1 MRNNMSDK
9 PERKDFVADLEVKGL
24 KNRKPGSKIPKKKID
39 IKELFSIKT
48 EQFYQFGRREK

>member
-1 MRNNMSDK
+1 MSDK

>member
-1 MRNNMSDK
+1 MSDK

-24 KNRKPGSKIPKKKID
+24 KNKQPGSKMPKKID

-48 EQFYQFGRREK
+48 EQTYKFGGKKQ

>member
-1 MRNNMSDK
+1 MSDK

-24 KNRKPGSKIPKKKID
+24 KNKNPGSKIPKKKID

-48 EQFYQFGRREK
+48 EQFYQFGGKKQ